1 MVNYKNGKIYKIWNT
16 ENDKLYV
23 GSTTRMLCKR
33 MAGHRSKLKHLA
45 HKMLYNDM
53 NTIGIDHFKIELI
66 EEYPCENKEQLCRRE
81 GYWIRKLNTHKCG
94 YNKEVAGR
102 TNKEYRQENK
112 EEIKQ
117 YYQENKE
124 KIKEY
129 KKQYRQ
135 ENKEKIKAIQQKY
148 RLENKEKIK
157 EYKKQYRQKNK
168 EKIKAINKKYRQENK
183 EKIKAKAK
191 KYYQENKEEINRRER
206 EKRAKQKAS
215 IGITD

>member
-33 MAGHRSKLKHLA
+33 MAGHRSKAKILA
-45 HKMLYNDM
+45 NRMLYVGF

-102 TNKEYRQENK
+102 TQKQYRQENK
-112 EEIKQ
+112 EQIKKYKKQHYQENKEQILEKQEKYRQENKDIKKQ

-124 KIKEY
+124 KI
-129 KKQYRQ
+129 
-135 ENKEKIKAIQQKY
+135 
-148 RLENKEKIK
+148 L
-157 EYKKQYRQKNK
+157 
-168 EKIKAINKKYRQENK
+168 
-183 EKIKAKAK
+183 AK
-191 KYYQENKEEINRRER
+191 KKKHYQANKEEINRKRR
-206 EKRAKQKAS
+206 EKRAKQKLLK
-215 IGITD
+215 ITD